1 MDSIYLLPGEE
12 RCVNFRDSDGIPTLP
27 QKGSGTA
34 SIPYNKEY
42 KVRSQKY
49 TASAAQAQ
57 MPTDSISIN

>member
-1 MDSIYLLPGEE
+1 MSKKHP
-12 RCVNFRDSDGIPTLP
+12 NSAT
-27 QKGSGTA
+27 KGSGTV

-57 MPTDSISIN
+57 MPTDSMSISASAQGKP